1 MIYKKCPCCNEEM
14 VPGHNQ
20 NPYRNLFNNKP
31 FKCNKCSE
39 HLQWENNRNYL
50 GVKYGF
56 TAILFLVLFLLITT
70 STIGFISIYLAALVT
85 LLAITTILSL
95 VCFYKINLVSL
106 KI

>member
-1 MIYKKCPCCNEEM
+1 M

-39 HLQWENNRNYL
+39 VLQWEINSNYL

-56 TAILFLVLFLLITT
+56 TTMLFLVLTLLIIS
-70 STIGFISIYLAALVT
+70 STLGFMSAYSAMLVT
-85 LLAITTILSL
+85 LLLIATLISL
-95 VCFYKINLVSL
+95 VCFYKIKLVSI
-106 KI
+106 KNITSHST